1 MAVQIPAQVICTR
14 VKPVQGLPLS
24 YFKYKQKI
32 PALYEKVINFSK
44 KVYIYKNTGTGVRF
58 QLKGSAGKKYFTA
71 NCAEMWGKGL
81 LWKIIFSLLSMLK

>member
-1 MAVQIPAQVICTR
+1 MQILAQVICTR

-58 QLKGSAGKKYFTA
+58 QLKGSAGKNILLPTVLKCGERAY
-71 NCAEMWGKGL
+71 CGK
-81 LWKIIFSLLSMLK
+81 